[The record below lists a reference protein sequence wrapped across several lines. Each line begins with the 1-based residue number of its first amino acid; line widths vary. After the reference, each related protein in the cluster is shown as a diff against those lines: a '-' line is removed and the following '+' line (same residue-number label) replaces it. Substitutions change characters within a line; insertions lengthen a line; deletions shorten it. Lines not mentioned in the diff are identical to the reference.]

1 MYYVIMENITNPVKL
16 KCAEILSSKK
26 LYVKS
31 ELKYLLYMM
40 KDISQEDLAK
50 DLNTLTLKELKIA
63 IAAGV
68 PGKCQLLSLT
78 LLANY
83 KEKYEA
89 ILEADG
95 NKATMSLE
103 SLDDE

>member
-1 MYYVIMENITNPVKL
+1 MYYVIMENITNPVKE
-16 KCAEILSSKK
+16 KCTEMLTEKK
-26 LYVKS
+26 MYIKG
-31 ELKYLLYMM
+31 
-40 KDISQEDLAK
+40 DLAYLRYVMGETPQEK
-50 DLNTLTLKELKIA
+50 LAEYLNTLTLKELKIA

-95 NKATMSLE
+95 NKAHMSLE
-103 SLDDE
+103 SLDGE